1 MNSSKTHHVQPL
13 LRRTLLTALVVA
25 MPCAAV
31 SAAAS
36 SPDAAPASVTAA
48 ARAQAVSAWH
58 DTIQVQGAPGTGC
71 FTASFPSNVWTAEA
85 CAPEPK
91 LISSSRPHA
100 VVDPITGNVSRVTA
114 QAAGGTFT
122 TGNGNDY
129 AAKTASL
136 TRGAVGTFPTVT
148 GVTSGSQD
156 YSLQINTNIDNNPT
170 TCSQF
175 GYSACQTW
183 EQFIYAT
190 DDGSGN
196 ASAFIQNW
204 FFATNASEYRSRGC
218 PSGWYSYPDDQACYR
233 NSQAVYVAYVPITQI
248 GGVRLAGTAN
258 QNGKDVV
265 TFTINGTA
273 HTVSESASTLN
284 IGKIWNKSE
293 FNIFGNDSSQPLASF
308 NRGSRVNVHLAVDDG
323 STRAPTCLQGAGTT
337 FEQNNL
343 ALGACTATAGSA
355 PAIQFNETN

>member
-1 MNSSKTHHVQPL
+1 MISNKRIHAKPFVRHA
-13 LRRTLLTALVVA
+13 LLTALVSI
-25 MPCAAV
+25 V
-31 SAAAS
+31 SVGTLSATQVSTEAH
-36 SPDAAPASVTAA
+36 
-48 ARAQAVSAWH
+48 AQAVSTWH
-58 DTIQVQGAPGTGC
+58 DTIRVQGPPSTGC
-71 FTASFPSNVWTAEA
+71 FTATFPSNVWTAEE
-85 CAPEPK
+85 CAPAPA
-91 LISSSRPHA
+91 LISSATTRA
-100 VVDPITGNVSRVTA
+100 LVDRAARRASGASAQTA
-114 QAAGGTFT
+114 SGTFT

-129 AAKTASL
+129 AARTASL

-170 TCSQF
+170 TCAQF

-190 DDGSGN
+190 DDGQGN

-204 FFATNASEYRSRGC
+204 FFATNASEYRRNGC
-218 PSGWYSYPDDQACYR
+218 PSGWYAYAEDQACYR
-233 NSQAVYVAYVPITQI
+233 NSQAVKVSYVPITSI
-248 GGVRLAGTAN
+248 GSVRLAGTAN

-273 HTVSESASTLN
+273 HTVSESATTLN
-284 IGKIWNKSE
+284 IGKIWNQSE

-308 NRGSRVNVHLAVDDG
+308 NRGSRVNVRLAVDDG

-343 ALGACTATAGSA
+343 ALGACTATAGTT
-355 PAIQFNETN
+355 PAIQFTESN